1 MGKKKLSSEEKR
13 ALKRTKQE
21 KQKRRENIAVFTTL
35 GICIALLLVL
45 VAIIV
50 IRNIDFK
57 DDTDDTGNGPTVTA
71 GETLTYNDFTYYKS
85 NDEGIGIMSYTGSAE
100 KVTIPSE
107 IDGVEVKYVWDAFRN
122 NETVK
127 EVVIPNTVIE
137 LDGCFEGCKNL
148 TKVTFYNSVSIIYE
162 NTFKDCEKLSSVEF
176 YGSKQQ
182 YELIQLYDGTASNA
196 KLLSATVTYMPYN

>member
-1 MGKKKLSSEEKR
+1 MSKKNSTNDKR
-13 ALKRTKQE
+13 VQKQKKADLK
-21 KQKRRENIAVFTTL
+21 KRRENIAVFTTL
-35 GICIALLLVL
+35 GICIALILLLVVL
-45 VAIIV
+45 IIV
-50 IRNIDFK
+50 RNVDW
-57 DDTDDTGNGPTVTA
+57 DTDDGDTTTTSVTA
-71 GETLTYNDFTYYKS
+71 GETLTHGDFTYYK
-85 NDEGIGIMSYTGSAE
+85 NKEEGIGILSYKGNAE
-100 KVTIPSE
+100 VVEIPDK

-162 NTFKDCEKLSSVEF
+162 NTFKDCEKLSNVVF

-182 YELIQLYDGTASNA
+182 YQLIQLYDGTGSNA
-196 KLLSATVTYMPYN
+196 KLLSATVSYEPYN

>member
-1 MGKKKLSSEEKR
+1 MSKKNKTTDKR
-13 ALKRTKQE
+13 EQKQ
-21 KQKRRENIAVFTTL
+21 KKADMKKRRENIAVFTTL
-35 GICIALLLVL
+35 GICIALIIALV
-45 VAIIV
+45 VMIIV
-50 IRNIDFK
+50 RNVDW
-57 DDTDDTGNGPTVTA
+57 DTDDGDTTTTSVTA
-71 GETLTYNDFTYYKS
+71 GETLTHGDFTYYK
-85 NDEGIGIMSYTGSAE
+85 NKEEGIGILSYKGNAE
-100 KVTIPSE
+100 VVEIPDK

-162 NTFKDCEKLSSVEF
+162 NTFKDCEKLSNVVF

-182 YELIQLYDGTASNA
+182 YQLIQLYDGTGSNA
-196 KLLSATVTYMPYN
+196 KLLSATVSYEPYN

>member
-1 MGKKKLSSEEKR
+1 MSKKNSTNDKR
-13 ALKRTKQE
+13 LQKQKKADLK
-21 KQKRRENIAVFTTL
+21 KRRENIAVFTTL
-35 GICIALLLVL
+35 GICISLILLLVAL
-45 VAIIV
+45 IIV
-50 IRNIDFK
+50 RNVDW
-57 DDTDDTGNGPTVTA
+57 DTDDGDTTTTSVTA
-71 GETLTYNDFTYYKS
+71 GETLTHGDFTYYK
-85 NDEGIGIMSYTGSAE
+85 NKEEGIGILSYKGNAE
-100 KVTIPSE
+100 VVEIPDK

-162 NTFKDCEKLSSVEF
+162 NTFKDCEKLSNVVF

-182 YELIQLYDGTASNA
+182 YLLIQLYDGTGSNA
-196 KLLSATVTYMPYN
+196 KLRSANVSYEPYN

>member
-1 MGKKKLSSEEKR
+1 MSKKNSTNDKR
-13 ALKRTKQE
+13 LQKQKKADLK
-21 KQKRRENIAVFTTL
+21 KRRENIAVFTTL
-35 GICIALLLVL
+35 GICIALIIALV
-45 VAIIV
+45 VMIIV
-50 IRNIDFK
+50 RNVDW
-57 DDTDDTGNGPTVTA
+57 DTDDGDTTTTSVTA
-71 GETLTYNDFTYYKS
+71 GETLTHGDFTYYK
-85 NDEGIGIMSYTGSAE
+85 NKEEGIGILSYKGNAE
-100 KVTIPSE
+100 VVEIPDK

-162 NTFKDCEKLSSVEF
+162 NTFKDCEKLSNVVF

-182 YELIQLYDGTASNA
+182 YLLIQLYDGTGSNA
-196 KLLSATVTYMPYN
+196 KLRSANVSYEPYN

>member
-1 MGKKKLSSEEKR
+1 MSKKNSTNDKR
-13 ALKRTKQE
+13 VQKQKKADLK
-21 KQKRRENIAVFTTL
+21 KRRENIAVFTTL
-35 GICIALLLVL
+35 GICIALIIALV
-45 VAIIV
+45 VMIIV
-50 IRNIDFK
+50 RNVDW
-57 DDTDDTGNGPTVTA
+57 DTDDGDTTTTSVTA
-71 GETLTYNDFTYYKS
+71 GETLTHGDFTYYK
-85 NDEGIGIMSYTGSAE
+85 NKEEGIGILSYKGNAE
-100 KVTIPSE
+100 VVEIPDK

-162 NTFKDCEKLSSVEF
+162 NTFKDCEKLSNVVF

-182 YELIQLYDGTASNA
+182 YQLIQLYDGTGSNA
-196 KLLSATVTYMPYN
+196 KLLSATVSYEPYN